1 MEAQRLAI
9 LIAERRSISWGSMF
23 ESLRRKQKPSG
34 QNIFPNQRVIF
45 CVFFIVFSSSRFQC
59 NDQLLTP
66 KLCASSFLRPDLDSS
81 TLGGDTRSRNLSQ
94 IIFSSVTK
102 PLQSHCGQAGN
113 CGRRSA
119 AQAGG
124 SGLEAMFVNVAA

>member
-81 TLGGDTRSRNLSQ
+81 TLGGETVHATSPKYLFFGHKTSPELAIVAKLKTVGADL
-94 IIFSSVTK
+94 
-102 PLQSHCGQAGN
+102 PLKL
-113 CGRRSA
+113 A
-119 AQAGG
+119 A
-124 SGLEAMFVNVAA
+124 